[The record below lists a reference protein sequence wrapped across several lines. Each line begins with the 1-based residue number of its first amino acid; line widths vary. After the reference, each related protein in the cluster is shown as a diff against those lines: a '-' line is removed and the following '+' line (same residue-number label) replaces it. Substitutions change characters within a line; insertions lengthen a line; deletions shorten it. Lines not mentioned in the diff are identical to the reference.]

1 MNRKPLN
8 KISDEDIA
16 TYNDKGVVCLRQMF
30 DKDWVDRMHVAVQ
43 YKSCFLRNVQID

>member
-30 DKDWVDRMHVAVQ
+30 DKDWVDRMHAA
-43 YKSCFLRNVQID
+43 SFG